1 MGLQTIRHNWATFT
15 LLCSRISCKSLES
28 RSKNRGTFLVAQWLR
43 LHTPN
48 AGAPGLI
55 LRFHMLQLPQLKIL
69 YASAKTLHSQTS
81 INIFFKKE
89 YEKQELS
96 PEDITHQLRLHLDEL
111 NSFSWVDTVLFLIT
125 PRECR
130 VRGSVVDRYIPW
142 MEMTGPTQFPEGL
155 PAALQAWVLVISHE
169 WRSTSQNSPPAH
181 GAHPVGAWFSQCI
194 GWLWASCPNSWG
206 SVSSSIKWKA
216 WGRLSLLPF

>member
-1 MGLQTIRHNWATFT
+1 MGLQTIRHNRATFT

-28 RSKNRGTFLVAQWLR
+28 GSKNRGTFLVAQWLR

-55 LRFHMLQLPQLKIL
+55 PRFHMLQLRVHMPQLKIL
-69 YASAKTLHSQTS
+69 HASAKTLHSQTS
-81 INIFFKKE
+81 INIFFFKE

-130 VRGSVVDRYIPW
+130 VRGSVWWID
-142 MEMTGPTQFPEGL
+142 TFPE
-155 PAALQAWVLVISHE
+155 
-169 WRSTSQNSPPAH
+169 
-181 GAHPVGAWFSQCI
+181 
-194 GWLWASCPNSWG
+194 
-206 SVSSSIKWKA
+206 WK
-216 WGRLSLLPF
+216 